1 MTFVTQNDPGF
12 PTASL
17 EITQFGET
25 AQSTLS
31 YYYCFPLRS
40 VELYSSKVIYIYWT
54 LAPNQSTFIIRV
66 TSHYNNGCF
75 RIAETVFRSSLYY
88 KSYSSFLVFCFEV
101 SSRCLLY
108 VVYRLQIWSGNYFGL
123 KFHILTR
130 VDKTWYNAVC
140 PWNRTRNILQFLKFV
155 LVHYRSLWVVIR
167 DTDFL
172 FPLDLL
178 LVREKKRKRKGG
190 G

>member
-1 MTFVTQNDPGF
+1 MY
-12 PTASL
+12 
-17 EITQFGET
+17 I
-25 AQSTLS
+25 STGN
-31 YYYCFPLRS
+31 R
-40 VELYSSKVIYIYWT
+40 T
-54 LAPNQSTFIIRV
+54 LAPNQSTFNIRV
-66 TSHYNNGCF
+66 TSHYNNGCI
-75 RIAETVFRSSLYY
+75 RIVETVFRSSLHY

-108 VVYRLQIWSGNYFGL
+108 VVYRLQIWFGNYFGL

-140 PWNRTRNILQFLKFV
+140 PWNRTRNILQFFSFV
-155 LVHYRSLWVVIR
+155 LVHYRSLWVVIVIR

-178 LVREKKRKRKGG
+178 LVREREREKKKRERERKGG